1 MYGEDVVIIVKIL
14 LRNRSR
20 QQIPVSSMWHT
31 DYALAAHRTPTIFP
45 GAAGASNHR
54 GGHIPIIHNRCWYA
68 AKGFQGLFC
77 VFIPS
82 MTFKTKIKKL
92 VHDFFSRNQ
101 FLRLR
106 IFEKF
111 CGINFCEKFSA
122 KINSAR
128 INSAKI
134 NYFRVVAQISAL
146 HILIVNL
153 SYHGVVW
160 GRVELDTNLLLYHIR

>member
-1 MYGEDVVIIVKIL
+1 MKNFAEL
-14 LRNRSR
+14 
-20 QQIPVSSMWHT
+20 
-31 DYALAAHRTPTIFP
+31 
-45 GAAGASNHR
+45 
-54 GGHIPIIHNRCWYA
+54 
-68 AKGFQGLFC
+68 
-77 VFIPS
+77 
-82 MTFKTKIKKL
+82 
-92 VHDFFSRNQ
+92 
-101 FLRLR
+101 
-106 IFEKF
+106 IFEIFIKIAK
-111 CGINFCEKFSA
+111 INST